1 MLKDHVNFNVP
12 YNSLERENEGVSI
25 CMENTRTKVLEDI
38 QNWAEDKDGVPVCW
52 LYGPAGSGKS
62 TIAHTIAQEYDQ
74 GEPGKKLAFSYFFSR
89 RNPDRND
96 MTKFVTTFAYQLA
109 HFLPSVQQSMKTAL
123 NDPSIPTNRRQ
134 DQFTNLI
141 IRPVQSIT
149 KLSSLMIIVIDG
161 LDEYDELSGEFPL
174 KDLIQL
180 LVRNLPGLPF
190 RLLFTSR
197 PKARIKTIFSRMS
210 SATCCIALQ
219 DYRDSDEIF
228 DYLRSNLSNIR
239 EPGEL
244 PQGWPSTRDLWR
256 LAEKSEGIWIYAS
269 TLVKFVNDEYD
280 YPPRKLELA
289 LKAHVGLDALFEQ
302 VLGDAK
308 KYHHFSLVL
317 GALVFVRED
326 PESQKPPTIFG
337 LSRLLLLD
345 SVYDIRAA
353 LRGCLSI
360 LLVPDDHDNDYIR
373 PYDASLFDFL
383 TDPNWRRDR
392 FINPVNCNGTI
403 VEGCIQLIT
412 AGLQSDAEAFRHACL
427 HWCHHIH
434 MMFLC
439 TKDASDITSNL
450 GNRVESFLKDLLLW
464 FKIWMV
470 GCGGHGAV
478 EQARN
483 DLHAACGMV
492 GQAMLIHLH

>member
-1 MLKDHVNFNVP
+1 
-12 YNSLERENEGVSI
+12 
-25 CMENTRTKVLEDI
+25 
-38 QNWAEDKDGVPVCW
+38 
-52 LYGPAGSGKS
+52 
-62 TIAHTIAQEYDQ
+62 
-74 GEPGKKLAFSYFFSR
+74 
-89 RNPDRND
+89 
-96 MTKFVTTFAYQLA
+96 MTKFITTFAYQLA

-123 NDPSIPTNRRQ
+123 NDPSIPNDRRQ

-149 KLSSLMIIVIDG
+149 KPSSPMIIVIDG
-161 LDEYDELSGEFPL
+161 LDEYDELSGKFPL

-197 PKARIKTIFSRMS
+197 PEARIKTIFSRMS

-219 DYRDSDEIF
+219 DYRDSNEIF
-228 DYLRSNLSNIR
+228 DYLRLNLSSVR

-244 PQGWPSTRDLWR
+244 PQGWPSERDLHH
-256 LAEKSEGIWIYAS
+256 LAQKSEGIWIYAS
-269 TLVKFVNDEYD
+269 TLVKFVDDEYG
-280 YPPRKLELA
+280 YPPQKLELA

-308 KYHHFSLVL
+308 KYPHFSLVL
-317 GALVFVRED
+317 GALVFVRND
-326 PESQKPPTIFG
+326 PNPPTIFG
-337 LSRLLLLD
+337 LSQLLLLN
-345 SVYDIRAA
+345 SVHDVRVA

-360 LLVPDDHDNDYIR
+360 LLVPDRDDDYIR
-373 PYDASLFDFL
+373 PYHASLFDFL
-383 TDPNWRRDR
+383 TDPNRRMDH
-392 FINPVNCNGTI
+392 FINPVHCNGTI
-403 VEGCIQLIT
+403 LEGCIQLIT
-412 AGLQSDAEAFRHACL
+412 AGSQSDAKAFHYACL

-434 MMFLC
+434 MMLLC
-439 TKDASDITSNL
+439 IKDISDITLNL

-470 GCGGHGAV
+470 GCGDLGAV
-478 EQARN
+478 EQANN

-492 GQAMLIHLH
+492 GQAILICLY